1 MIKGIGI
8 DIIEIKRITKAVKQN
23 NRFMERVFTSLEID
37 YFKSCNFGQN
47 TIAGNFSAKEAV
59 MKALGTGLRNF
70 KWVDIEILRD
80 SMGKPYVVLKN
91 NAKALAQEKS
101 ITSVLVSISHCKDY
115 ATAQAIAE

>member
-8 DIIEIKRITKAVKQN
+8 DIIEIQRIAKAVKQN
-23 NRFMERVFTSLEID
+23 DRFIERVFTSLEID
-37 YFKSCNFGQN
+37 YFKSCNYGAN

-80 SMGKPYVVLKN
+80 SMGKPYVVLKK
-91 NAKALAQEKS
+91 NAKTLAEQRN
-101 ITSVLVSISHCKDY
+101 ITSMLVSISHCKDY
-115 ATAQAIAE
+115 AVAQAIAE